1 MRCPKCG
8 AQEDKVID
16 SRASKEGATIRRR
29 RECLTCN
36 HRFTTYEQIEH
47 EPLMVVKR
55 DGRREL
61 FTKDKL
67 VSSLQR
73 ACQKRPVSEDDLA
86 GAAERIAERLA
97 AEYDREVSSTAIGE
111 QVMRELRGL
120 DQVAYVRFASIY
132 RNFAE
137 LTDFVSEVNRLV
149 TQPRPD
155 KRQLALELPA
165 DIPNALKKKDKP

>member
-1 MRCPKCG
+1 
-8 AQEDKVID
+8 
-16 SRASKEGATIRRR
+16 
-29 RECLTCN
+29 
-36 HRFTTYEQIEH
+36 
-47 EPLMVVKR
+47 MVVKR

-61 FTKDKL
+61 FAKEKL

-73 ACQKRPVSEDDLA
+73 ACQKRPVSENEIGEA
-86 GAAERIAERLA
+86 SERIAERLA
-97 AEYDREVSSTAIGE
+97 AEFDREVPSTAVGE
-111 QVMRELRGL
+111 QVMRELRAL

-155 KRQLALELPA
+155 KRQLALELPI
-165 DIPNALKKKDKP
+165 DVPMTPKRKEKL